1 MRKSKDKIN
10 LLPDQTII
18 EVIKKENG
26 KVYKKEMTL
35 AQAKELNKKYP
46 SKYQLFQKGFSEFH
60 GVIEKK

>member
-1 MRKSKDKIN
+1 MKKLKDKIS
-10 LLPDQTII
+10 LLPEYTIV

-35 AQAKELNKKYP
+35 AEANELNKKYP
-46 SKYQLFQKGFSEFH
+46 SKYQIYQKGFSAYS

>member
-1 MRKSKDKIN
+1 MKKSKDKIN
-10 LLPDQTII
+10 LLPDHTIV

-35 AQAKELNKKYP
+35 AEANDLNKKYP
-46 SKYQLFQKGFSEFH
+46 SKYQIYQKGFSAYP